1 MERRSMLVQPYSTAS
16 SSGHPNRTGPHAMLP
31 AGPIRALRVDE
42 RSDDNNAS
50 WRTNT
55 LPYFFNANR

>member
-1 MERRSMLVQPYSTAS
+1 
-16 SSGHPNRTGPHAMLP
+16 MLP

-50 WRTNT
+50 WRTKT